1 MKAVGFYQ
9 NHPISHPH
17 ALQDIEVPTPELR
30 DHDLLVEVRAVSVN
44 PVDTKIRRGGDIPVN
59 GARIAGWD
67 AAGIVRAVGPLAT
80 RFKPGDHVWYAGDVT
95 RPGSNSELQ
104 AVDERIV
111 GPMPTSLDFAEAAS
125 LPLTAITAWELLFD
139 RLRVQAADPTDDN
152 VLLVVGAA
160 GGVGSI
166 LTQLARVLTGMT
178 VVGTASRPETRDWVL
193 AHGAHHVIDHHH
205 PWAPQLAELG
215 IAHATHVI
223 GLNHSADHVPDIAAV
238 LRPEGQFALIDDP
251 AGLDIGPF
259 KAKSISIHW
268 ELMFTRAM
276 FTTSTLARQHALL
289 RRVAGLV
296 DRGDLQHTLTRRID
310 GINAASLIQAHALVE
325 AGNMIGKVVVANQGH
340 EAAEEALHNAGFT
353 Q

>member
-1 MKAVGFYQ
+1 MHAVGFHQ
-9 NHPISHPH
+9 NHPVTHPQ
-17 ALQDIEVPTPELR
+17 ALQDIELPVPELR
-30 DHDLLVEVRAVSVN
+30 DHDLLVEVKAVSVN
-44 PVDTKIRRGGDIPVN
+44 PVDTKIRRGGDVPAG

-80 RFKPGDHVWYAGDVT
+80 RFKPGDRVWYAGDIT

-139 RLRVQAADPTDDN
+139 RLQVQSADPTERT

-166 LTQLARVLTGMT
+166 LTQLARALTGMT
-178 VVGTASRPETRDWVL
+178 IVGTASRTETREWVL
-193 AHGAHHVIDHHH
+193 KQGAHHVIDHRQ
-205 PWAPQLAELG
+205 PWAPQLAALG
-215 IAHATHVI
+215 IEHVTHVA
-223 GLNHSADHVPDIAAV
+223 GLNQSAAHVPQIAAV

-251 AGLDIGPF
+251 VNLDIGPF
-259 KAKSISIHW
+259 KGKSISIHW

-276 FTTSTLARQHALL
+276 FTTGSIARQHALL
-289 RRVAGLV
+289 RRVAQLV
-296 DRGDLQHTLTRRID
+296 DRGDLKHTLTQRID

-325 AGNMIGKVVVANQGH
+325 AGDMIGKVVVANS
-340 EAAEEALHNAGFT
+340 
-353 Q
+353 